1 MRKQQK
7 DTEDLLSLE
16 ISDNK
21 LNKERVDHQSR
32 KVNMLEHEIT
42 ELKHKLNRIKTQ
54 KSMTNTD
61 SNTSVICCHCGLKF
75 TESTNFNWS
84 CKTHSSPWQGEMYWC
99 CGRNRK

>member
-42 ELKHKLNRIKTQ
+42 ELKHKLHRIKT
-54 KSMTNTD
+54 
-61 SNTSVICCHCGLKF
+61 
-75 TESTNFNWS
+75 
-84 CKTHSSPWQGEMYWC
+84 
-99 CGRNRK
+99 